1 MIRGFQVYLTVEK
14 PYISLLFFFFSSLE
28 FCDYMFGGVALN
40 KYHLKMSLHKLF
52 LYALDYLMLY
62 FNYLCIYVTSRDNN
76 STNLHHKL

>member
-1 MIRGFQVYLTVEK
+1 MIRGFQVYLTVGK
-14 PYISLLFFFFSSLE
+14 LYISLLFFFFFSLV

-62 FNYLCIYVTSRDNN
+62 LNYLCIHVTPRDNN